1 MTPNSRVDRG
11 GSLPE
16 VGAFEEEQ
24 ILNVKMSEV
33 GVKVKM
39 FSGKLNSLAVKTSQE
54 NVEEAKIE
62 LQ

>member
-11 GSLPE
+11 GAHAE

-24 ILNVKMSEV
+24 ILSVKMSKV

-39 FSGKLNSLAVKTSQE
+39 FSGKLNSLAVKTSQV
-54 NVEEAKIE
+54 NVEEAKTE